1 MQKYNLKLIST
12 VFVAGSLVSGVE
24 LQKSEYDIVYQ
35 SFNQL
40 VKSLN
45 KAFQDFF
52 SVKNNDP
59 ISAHLVQFKKSRE
72 HIEKD
77 LQELEK
83 KYGTRPAVA
92 ELILYGKDILRQ
104 FVIFIGIV
112 EKFEKEPAG
121 KSIMF
126 ATELKKAIDIKKIFS
141 DIIAKLQV
149 LQSKCPGQDKSLLE
163 LQSKLITS
171 LQSIAKQW
179 EPKGP
184 EFYLNGLKYRMNCK
198 GK

>member
-24 LQKSEYDIVYQ
+24 LQKNECDFVYQ

-52 SVKNNDP
+52 SMKNNDS
-59 ISAHLVQFKKSRE
+59 IGIFLVQFKELRE
-72 HIEKD
+72 QIEKD

-83 KYGTRPAVA
+83 KHGVHPAIS
-92 ELILYGKDILRQ
+92 ELISYGKDILRQ
-104 FVIFIGIV
+104 FIIFIGVV

-141 DIIAKLQV
+141 DIIAKVQG
-149 LQSKCPGQDKSLLE
+149 LQSRHASQDKNLVE
-163 LQSKLITS
+163 LQSKLVTS

-184 EFYLNGLKYRMNCK
+184 DFYLNGLKYRMNCK
-198 GK
+198 RK